1 MFQKSD
7 ARNWK
12 NIYTVIKTDV
22 IYFHKDKAA
31 AGNET
36 VKWYFYL
43 IFCQPSEKDFP
54 RQRDLGHK
62 GKNVDFS
69 CLKLDYFTKKWFFYF
84 GPSKFFL

>member
-1 MFQKSD
+1 MHKEVHGERCKYCLSGTYSCHVKPNGLSRNQNMFQKSD

-36 VKWYFYL
+36 VK
-43 IFCQPSEKDFP
+43 
-54 RQRDLGHK
+54 
-62 GKNVDFS
+62 
-69 CLKLDYFTKKWFFYF
+69 
-84 GPSKFFL
+84 